1 MMPIVM
7 RGLSNVKNILINPYP
22 EIDMELSE
30 SDIMNRSDRKKEFIN
45 NTQYLVEKRQRE
57 WLIKH
62 GKSNLLA
69 FQDE

>member
-7 RGLSNVKNILINPYP
+7 RGLSNVNKIIINPYP

-69 FQDE
+69 F